1 MSSRPRSA
9 PVWSEDQATSD
20 KPEDGTPALR
30 KMLLAAKPSDFGLAP
45 TAELPR
51 VWAAM
56 MEWQVGKTA
65 VSLVAVA
72 EGSTSLYFSTGGGI
86 IGGGEHESVRAEN
99 RKLLAFVEK
108 GLEMFVSMA
117 SPLPVVKDAVTFTVL
132 TYDGIR
138 GARDKE
144 EQITRQKSPLW
155 PVYSIGQDVVTALRL
170 MTEKPSDSEPRI

>member
-1 MSSRPRSA
+1 MPEWSGDRPMSDR
-9 PVWSEDQATSD
+9 
-20 KPEDGTPALR
+20 PEDGAPALR
-30 KMLLAAKPSDFGLAP
+30 EMLLSAKPSDFGLTP
-45 TAELPR
+45 TPELPR

-56 MEWQVGKTA
+56 MEWHVGTNV

-108 GLEMFVSMA
+108 SLEMFVPMA
-117 SPLPVVKDAVTFTVL
+117 SPPPVLKAAVSFTVL

-155 PVYSIGQDVVTALRL
+155 PVYYLGQEVITALRL
-170 MTEKPSDSEPRI
+170 ATQKPRGELAGETES

>member
-1 MSSRPRSA
+1 M
-9 PVWSEDQATSD
+9 SD

-45 TAELPR
+45 TSELPR

-56 MEWQVGKTA
+56 MEWQVGKNV

-72 EGSTSLYFSTGGGI
+72 DGSTSLYFSTGGGI
-86 IGGGEHESVRAEN
+86 IGGGEHETVRAEN

-108 GLEMFVSMA
+108 SLEMFVAMA
-117 SPLPVVKDAVTFTVL
+117 SPLPVLKNSVTFTVL
-132 TYDGIR
+132 THDGIR

-144 EQITRQKSPLW
+144 EQITQQKSPLW
-155 PVYSIGQDVVTALRL
+155 PAYYLGQGVITALRL
-170 MTEKPSDSEPRI
+170 ATDKPPGR